1 MSQSGLNVDFLEIL
15 RRLSALIQSS
25 LDALLDRRQVRNAR
39 RADTPSDLSQFD
51 GRVPCP
57 AQACATARVMPGR

>member
-39 RADTPSDLSQFD
+39 RADTPSDLSQFFK
-51 GRVPCP
+51 
-57 AQACATARVMPGR
+57 TAFIKGHLDRGFK